1 MATYAEILFGRVVL
15 NNRLASHKQVAECL
29 RDLRGRTLAEVM
41 VHKGLLTPEQARQA
55 QRAQAL
61 AQFIRAEKIFARI
74 LVERRLVDAKTV
86 RRAFNVQAQRQY
98 KTRLAALLIEQGLL
112 DAGQLEA
119 IVDEQL
125 VRLAEETARIEEQ
138 GLEGAL
144 KDSNRSE
151 GFEADAPE
159 DLGSV
164 RMKNAVGPSG
174 FIDSPRATLP
184 MRKAAK
190 LDDEPPRKRTMIMDS
205 AAYSAALSESDS
217 ASTMESS
224 DDPLIGKLVAS
235 RYKVLEKVG
244 VGGMGTVYRAEHC
257 LMEKVVALKV
267 LNPELVSSQRSLERF
282 RHEIR
287 AASRFQHR
295 HVIQI
300 YDAGEGEGG
309 IFYMAMEFAE
319 GEDLEAVIAREGA
332 LPLDRVLAFFR
343 QTLEAVGEAH
353 KKKIVHRDLKSGNL
367 MVTQDKHGF
376 PMIKIMDFGIAK
388 IALEEG
394 NADAAGGGLYRT
406 QEGIVTGTPQYM
418 SPEQASGEPVDH
430 RSDLYSLGVILF
442 EMLTGQLPF
451 RSDTPMGFLG
461 KHIVEPPPRPSAVRP
476 ELGIPPVMESIA
488 LRLLEKSPDARYQTA
503 AEVIADMDA
512 RCTPEGLQAS
522 TSGSRV
528 GAPLAM
534 TIPARPVAAVDG
546 GMGAA
551 GSGHHGALGVTMEM
565 PSGLG
570 ATEEAP
576 AKKRQGLL
584 IGLALG
590 FLVLLTLSTS
600 AAVYLSQGQSS
611 VEQEVLVRAETL
623 LGEGRYR
630 EVEALLEP
638 LKGAPEAEALLAK
651 AKEGEAKQQLDD
663 ARAQV
668 AHADELVAGF
678 RRGATGRDAATK
690 ALRLYRDAQRWIDDE
705 ELARKIKALEERLG
719 PVASA
724 SPTPRP
730 SRTPNP
736 VATPTPSRA
745 PIPTPSQAPTPEA
758 TPSPSPAG
766 GQTQLYAA
774 SHALLEGRLDEAARL
789 LDEAA
794 RGLPSD
800 HAELTRLRKY
810 LGAEQLAA
818 KGRARI
824 KAGSPQEGAKLLRQA
839 AKDHPRA
846 AARRELESEAKEAEV
861 AAKEGG
867 AIRAATAAILAL
879 DPVAARKAIAT
890 APDAEGVG
898 PLEEAIKALE
908 RFAREWREA
917 RTGLAALAQDEGGD
931 PAEGTRLAQLLESVA
946 TSLEGFPE
954 GKLKVQ
960 FNAALTKERAAAKEL
975 VAELR
980 KRRDANKSDELRR
993 FEASLAK
1000 YREQVVS
1007 AETAQVAEA
1016 RLGAAQDL
1024 QYAGAYR
1031 RREASPE
1038 DRSFV
1043 DKEVERWRSRM
1054 KVWGELRIEGGASM
1068 IRVAGG
1074 SWTPP
1079 GGKPRK
1085 LPKVF
1090 YVSSH
1095 ELTCEAWDLYVRAKN
1110 RKRPRDWPRAGRL
1123 REPVRAI
1130 SLSEAKAYCRW
1141 LNQDRSHVEFVVPDE
1156 FMWERAARG
1165 TSGQAF
1171 PWGDAYEKWREG
1183 YAAVRV
1189 SALRPVGAFKRDHN
1203 DLGLFDVV
1211 GNVAELTRSRE
1222 GTKIVIRGGSFLSAR
1237 GESGAAGRV
1246 LAASGDER
1254 ANHIGLRLFAI
1265 EKE

>member
-29 RDLRGRTLAEVM
+29 RNLRGRTLAEVM
-41 VHKGLLTPEQARQA
+41 VSQGLLTVEQARQA

-74 LVERRLVDAKTV
+74 LVDRRLVDAKTV

-98 KTRLAALLIEQGLL
+98 KTRLAALLMEQGLL

-144 KDSNRSE
+144 RDSNRSE

-190 LDDEPPRKRTMIMDS
+190 LDDEPPHKRTMVMDS
-205 AAYSAALSESDS
+205 AAYSAALTESDS
-217 ASTMESS
+217 STQESS
-224 DDPLIGKLVAS
+224 EDGLIGKLVAS

-367 MVTQDKHGF
+367 MVTKDKQGF

-394 NADAAGGGLYRT
+394 SSSDAGGGLYRT

-476 ELGIPPVMESIA
+476 ELGIPPVLESIA
-488 LRLLEKSPDARYQTA
+488 LRLLEKSPDDRYQTA

-528 GAPLAM
+528 GAPLARTM
-534 TIPARPVAAVDG
+534 PARPVPQLGGPAAG
-546 GMGAA
+546 G

-565 PSGLG
+565 PSGIEG
-570 ATEEAP
+570 SEEAP

-584 IGLALG
+584 IGLVLG
-590 FLVLLTLSTS
+590 FLLLLTLSTS
-600 AAVYLSQGQSS
+600 AAIYLSQTQTSS

-623 LGEGRYR
+623 LQEGRFS

-638 LKGAPEAEALLAK
+638 LKEAPEAAALLAK
-651 AKEGEAKQQLDD
+651 AKEGEAKRQVDE

-678 RRGATGRDAATK
+678 RRGATGREAATK
-690 ALRLYRDAQRWIDDE
+690 ALRLYRDAQRWIEDE
-705 ELARKIKALEERLG
+705 ELGEKIKALEERLG
-719 PVASA
+719 PIAAVT
-724 SPTPRP
+724 PTPSP
-730 SRTPNP
+730 SRTPEP
-736 VATPTPSRA
+736 VATPAPSPKVTPSATPSRA
-745 PIPTPSQAPTPEA
+745 PSPEPS
-758 TPSPSPAG
+758 SSPAG
-766 GQTQLYAA
+766 GQTRLYAA
-774 SHALLEGRLDEAARL
+774 SHALLEGRLSEAAQL
-789 LDEAA
+789 LDQAA
-794 RGLPSD
+794 QGLPAD
-800 HAELTRLRKY
+800 HPELTRLRKY
-810 LGAEQLAA
+810 LGAEQLAE
-818 KGRARI
+818 KGRQEI
-824 KAGSPQEGAKLLRQA
+824 EAGRVSEGAGLLRRA
-839 AKDHPRA
+839 AKAHPRA

-867 AIRAATAAILAL
+867 ALRAARGAILAL

-890 APDAEGVG
+890 APEAEGVG

-917 RTGLAALAQDEGGD
+917 RVGLAALAKDEGGD

-946 TSLEGFPE
+946 TNLEGFPE
-954 GKLKVQ
+954 GKLKVEL
-960 FNAALTKERAAAKEL
+960 NGALTKERAAAKQL

-993 FEASLAK
+993 FEASLAS
-1000 YREQVVS
+1000 YREQKAM
-1007 AETAQVAEA
+1007 AETAKVAEA

-1031 RREASPE
+1031 RREASE
-1038 DRSFV
+1038 QDRSYV
-1043 DKEVERWRSRM
+1043 DKEVNRWRSRM
-1054 KVWGELRIEGGASM
+1054 KVWGELRVDGGASM
-1068 IRVAGG
+1068 IRVEGG
-1074 SWTPP
+1074 AWTPP
-1079 GGKPRK
+1079 GGKVRK
-1085 LPKVF
+1085 LPAVF

-1095 ELTCEAWDLYVRAKN
+1095 ELTCEAWDVYVRAKN

-1123 REPVRAI
+1123 KEPVRAI

-1141 LNQDRSHVEFVVPDE
+1141 LNQERTRVEFVVPDE

-1165 TSGQAF
+1165 ASGQAF

-1183 YAAVRV
+1183 YAAVRIG
-1189 SALRPVGAFKRDHN
+1189 ALRPVGAFKRDHN

-1222 GTKIVIRGGSFLSAR
+1222 GSKVVIRGGSFLSAR
-1237 GESGAAGRV
+1237 SESGAAGRIV
-1246 LAASGDER
+1246 AASGDER
-1254 ANHIGLRLFAI
+1254 ANHVGLRLFAV

>member
-29 RDLRGRTLAEVM
+29 RDLRGRTLAQVM
-41 VHKGLLTPEQARQA
+41 VANGLLTPEQARQA

-74 LVERRLVDAKTV
+74 LVDRRLVDAKTV

-98 KTRLAALLIEQGLL
+98 KTRLAGLLIEQGLL

-144 KDSNRSE
+144 KDSNRHE

-159 DLGSV
+159 DLGSI
-164 RMKNAVGPSG
+164 RMKNAIGPSG

-184 MRKAAK
+184 MRKAARI
-190 LDDEPPRKRTMIMDS
+190 DEGPPRKRTMIMDS
-205 AAYSAALSESDS
+205 AAYSAALSDSDS
-217 ASTMESS
+217 VTESS
-224 DDPLIGKLVAS
+224 EDGLIGKLVAS

-367 MVTQDKHGF
+367 MVTKDKHGQ

-394 NADAAGGGLYRT
+394 AGNEGEGGLYRT

-476 ELGIPPVMESIA
+476 ELGIPPVLESIA

-503 AEVIADMDA
+503 NDVIVDMDA

-534 TIPARPVAAVDG
+534 TLPTRPVPQGLD
-546 GMGAA
+546 AA

-565 PSGLG
+565 PSGID
-570 ATEEAP
+570 TVAP
-576 AKKRQGLL
+576 AKKRQGLV
-584 IGLALG
+584 IALAVG
-590 FLVLLTLSTS
+590 FLLLLTLSTS
-600 AAVYLSQGQSS
+600 VAIYLSQNQTSS
-611 VEQEVLVRAETL
+611 VEQEVLDRAQTL
-623 LGEGRYR
+623 LKEGRFS
-630 EVEALLEP
+630 EVKALLQP
-638 LKGAPEAEALLAK
+638 LEGAPEAKALLAK
-651 AKEGEAKQQLDD
+651 AEEAETKKQADE

-668 AHADELVAGF
+668 VYADELVAGF
-678 RRGATGRDAATK
+678 RRGAAGREAATK
-690 ALRLYRDAQRWIDDE
+690 ALGLYRDAQRWIEDE
-705 ELARKIKALEERLG
+705 ELAKKIKALEERLG
-719 PVASA
+719 PVAA
-724 SPTPRP
+724 TSPTPRP
-730 SRTPNP
+730 QMTPSP
-736 VATPTPSRA
+736 VATPPVAPSR
-745 PIPTPSQAPTPEA
+745 TPAPTPAQSPAEQP
-758 TPSPSPAG
+758 TPTPAG

-774 SHALLEGRLDEAARL
+774 SHALLEGRLDEASRL
-789 LDEAA
+789 LDQAA
-794 RGLPSD
+794 RGLPVD
-800 HAELTRLRKY
+800 HPELTRLRKY
-810 LGAEQLAA
+810 LSAEKLAVEGRKEIKDGRASEGAEILRRAA
-818 KGRARI
+818 KA
-824 KAGSPQEGAKLLRQA
+824 
-839 AKDHPRA
+839 HPRA

-867 AIRAATAAILAL
+867 ALRAARAAIQAL
-879 DPVAARKAIAT
+879 DPVAARKAIAS
-890 APDAEGVG
+890 APDAEGIG

-908 RFAREWREA
+908 RFASEWREA
-917 RTGLAALAQDEGGD
+917 RTGLATLAKEERGD
-931 PAEGTRLAQLLESVA
+931 PAEATRLAQLLESVA
-946 TSLEGFPE
+946 RNLEAFPE
-954 GKLKVQ
+954 GDLKVEL
-960 FNAALTKERAAAKEL
+960 NRALTKERAGAKAL

-993 FEASLAK
+993 FEASLTS
-1000 YREQVVS
+1000 YREQKAM
-1007 AETAQVAEA
+1007 AETAKYAEG

-1031 RREASPE
+1031 RREASDA
-1038 DRSFV
+1038 DRSYV
-1043 DKEVERWRSRM
+1043 DKEVLRWRGRM
-1054 KVWGELRIEGGASM
+1054 KVWGELRIDGGASM
-1068 IRVAGG
+1068 IRIEGG

-1079 GGKPRK
+1079 GGKLQK
-1085 LPKVF
+1085 LPAAF

-1123 REPVRAI
+1123 REPVRTI

-1141 LNQDRSHVEFVVPDE
+1141 LNQSRTAVEFVVPDE

-1165 TSGQAF
+1165 ASGKAF
-1171 PWGDAYEKWREG
+1171 PWGDDYEKWREG
-1183 YAAVRV
+1183 YAAVRL
-1189 SALRPVGAFKRDHN
+1189 SALRPVGAFKRDQN
-1203 DLGLFDVV
+1203 DFGLFDVV

-1222 GTKIVIRGGSFLSAR
+1222 AGKIVVRGGSYLSAR
-1237 GESGAAGRV
+1237 SESGAAGRSLV
-1246 LAASGDER
+1246 ASGDER
-1254 ANHIGLRLFAI
+1254 ANQIGLRLFAV
-1265 EKE
+1265 EKK